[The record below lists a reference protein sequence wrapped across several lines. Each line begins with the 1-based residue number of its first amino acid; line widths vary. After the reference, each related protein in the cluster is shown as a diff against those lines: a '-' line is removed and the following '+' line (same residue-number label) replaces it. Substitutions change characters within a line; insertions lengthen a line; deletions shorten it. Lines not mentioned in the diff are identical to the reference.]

1 MTLCYFLIGEE
12 TDRLNRSDCRKT
24 IDTGY
29 RNLCAREGTFWNT
42 SGDGG
47 FDDDGAVQGA
57 LIKTLVEEAA
67 VVGFAQIDDLDADM
81 ACLARTSAFLALPDG
96 VRKNGVARK
105 YPRFIELPFVLH
117 NGTVHLGTQ
126 EDGGFYKIIDESD
139 DRRFQ
144 VVTRGEL
151 NGAKAHPIGQ
161 SRKGNA
167 PADKKYALYREP
179 ERGRDKVLL
188 SGLAWM
194 FQTAEHRAAVGQLKT
209 LTQLSASDFSFCVVP
224 AANRPL
230 QLRFEGGSD
239 QEKAKRWV
247 DAKVAENT
255 QNGHWGVPGFDG
267 LTSDMDGEVA
277 AIFQNNVLVKNGTS
291 EKTFSF
297 DPTAFGEHIRCFTGV
312 AGAPPVKPIVK
323 TNSRVSVG
331 DTLFG
336 PWEIQ
341 PASREDVAQLVAET
355 NGELFKA
362 LRQIRAWSLLTSGR
376 QLHDGRFAL
385 PLEGVVPS
393 DLGQVFMR
401 LKTDKGED
409 VRVQRVLL
417 LQGAPGVLRVV
428 PESEEVVGFRIDLY
442 NQSQTGEMRRS
453 ITAARK
459 VRQASGKRESVA

>member
-1 MTLCYFLIGEE
+1 M
-12 TDRLNRSDCRKT
+12 DRSQCRAL

-29 RNLCAREGTFWNT
+29 RSLCVREDSQWNT
-42 SGDGG
+42 SGEGG
-47 FDDDGAVQGA
+47 FGGEGEVKGA
-57 LIKTLVEEAA
+57 LVKTLVTEAA
-67 VVGFAQIDDLDADM
+67 VVGFAQIDNLNADM
-81 ACLARTSAFLALPDG
+81 ACLARTSVFLALPDG

-117 NGTVHLGTQ
+117 DGVVHLGTS
-126 EDGGFYKIIDESD
+126 EDGGFYKIIDEAD

-144 VVTRGEL
+144 IVTRGSL
-151 NGAKAHPIGQ
+151 KGAKAHPIGQ

-179 ERGRDKVLL
+179 ERGRDKVMLN
-188 SGLAWM
+188 GLAWM
-194 FQTAEHRAAVGQLKT
+194 FQTASERAAADQLKT
-209 LTQLSASDFSFCVVP
+209 STQLSASDFSFCVAP

-230 QLRFEGGSD
+230 QLRFENGPD
-239 QEKAKRWV
+239 DDRAKRWI

-267 LTSDMDGEVA
+267 LTSDIDGEVVA
-277 AIFQNNVLVKNGTS
+277 VFENNVLVRNGEI

-297 DPTAFGEHIRCFTGV
+297 DPVAFGEHIRCFTGV
-312 AGAPPVKPIVK
+312 AGAPPVKPIVQA
-323 TNSRVSVG
+323 NSRVNVG

-341 PASREDVAQLVAET
+341 PASREDTAQLVT
-355 NGELFKA
+355 SLVGKGNTGQMFKT
-362 LRQIRAWSLLTSGR
+362 LRQIRAWSLLTNAR

-385 PLEGVVPS
+385 PIEGVVPS
-393 DLGQVFMR
+393 DLGQVYLR

-409 VRVQRVLL
+409 IRVQRILL
-417 LQGAPGVLRVV
+417 LQGAPGVLRIV

-442 NQSQTGEMRRS
+442 NQSQTTEMRRS

-459 VRQASGKRESVA
+459 VRQASGKAKPVA

>member
-1 MTLCYFLIGEE
+1 M
-12 TDRLNRSDCRKT
+12 DRSNCRAT

-29 RNLCAREGTFWNT
+29 RSLCAKEGSFWNLN
-42 SGDGG
+42 GDGG
-47 FDDDGAVQGA
+47 FGDDGGVKNAIV
-57 LIKTLVEEAA
+57 KTLVEEAA
-67 VVGFAQIDDLDADM
+67 LVGFAQIDDLDAEM
-81 ACLARTSAFLALPDG
+81 ACLSRTSAFLALPDG

-117 NGTVHLGTQ
+117 DGVVCLGTL
-126 EDGGFYKIIDESD
+126 EDGGFYKIIDETD

-144 VVTRGEL
+144 VVTRGAL

-167 PADKKYALYREP
+167 PADKKYALFREP
-179 ERGRDKVLL
+179 ERGRDRVML

-194 FQTAEHRAAVGQLKT
+194 FQTAQERGSQLKT
-209 LTQLSASDFSFCVVP
+209 TTQLSAADFSFCVAP
-224 AANRPL
+224 AANRPM
-230 QLRFEGGSD
+230 QLRFEDGTDRDKAQRWID
-239 QEKAKRWV
+239 QQ
-247 DAKVAENT
+247 VADNT

-267 LTSDMDGEVA
+267 LTSDIDGEVVRVSE
-277 AIFQNNVLVKNGTS
+277 NNVLVQNGEI

-297 DPTAFGEHIRCFTGV
+297 DPVAFGEHIRCFTGV
-312 AGAPPVKPIVK
+312 SGAPPAKPIVRAG
-323 TNSRVSVG
+323 SRVNVG

-341 PASREDVAQLVAET
+341 PAQRTDTTKLITSLV
-355 NGELFKA
+355 GEGNPGRLFKT
-362 LRQIRAWSLLTSGR
+362 LRQIRAWTLLTSAR

-385 PLEGVVPS
+385 PIEGAVPS

-409 VRVQRVLL
+409 VRVQRVFL

-428 PESEEVVGFRIDLY
+428 ESDEVVGFRVDLY
-442 NQSQTGEMRRS
+442 NQSQTTEMRRS